1 LAAVIP
7 PTPSLTSVI
16 ARSPFAAAFRRS
28 LRVGLLAALCLLAG
42 LFVLVLS
49 PAAATAQ
56 SGGSGGQAAQAQA
69 EDAAQQAPQPLKLEE
84 ILAETEQAAEEIG
97 SGLLS
102 DDRLTHWRQR
112 LPQLRQRAAAIE
124 AEAQADV
131 NSAQRLLDALGPPP
145 EDGREPRPVA
155 MERDRLQSQLDERK
169 ARLKQAQLAI
179 ARADELL
186 NQVQAASRE
195 RFADELLVRGPSPL
209 APQTWVRAGE
219 QLTGSLSRL
228 VSVVAT
234 SEQLKRDR
242 ADWLNIAGGAL
253 AIVLVGLAI
262 ALLLRRA
269 LLQRFGRT
277 PQAEPPPTLTRLT
290 GALLHTLFY
299 LLVPGLAMSA
309 LYGYLEAV
317 GLMEGLI
324 DQLALNT
331 ALAVA
336 FAFLIDGL
344 ARAVTAPEATAW
356 RVLPVSD
363 PCAVR
368 LARIARVGALVF
380 GADILIVRMGRVLQA
395 GDAIAVV
402 HHLLFG
408 ITVSVLLLALTRRD
422 IWQPPEFDQNTDEA
436 SQTARRK
443 GRTWMTVAVL
453 ALTASVLGS
462 VLLGYYELSRYLI
475 TRTILTA
482 VLIGLLLLLHAVARE
497 GISAIFEMT
506 RLRTTGRRQQDS
518 TTPILQFWIGA
529 GVDVLVTA
537 LGVLLAL
544 PLWGV
549 EWTDLWALLLGAL
562 MGFKVGGV
570 TISPIDLALAIAI
583 FVVVLSVTR
592 VIQRA
597 LDTRVLPQ
605 TRLDIGVRE
614 SLRTFTGYVGLI
626 LAGLVALSVAG
637 LNLSNLAIVAGAL
650 SVGIG
655 FGLQA
660 IVNNFVS
667 GLILL
672 FERPIKVGDWVVIGA
687 HQGYV
692 KRIRVRSTEIE
703 TFDQSSVIV
712 PNSDFISQSI
722 INWTHTNRVCRVIV
736 PVHVA
741 HGTDTQQVNDL
752 LLQVAREHP
761 QVLRMPE
768 AHVLFMDFGE
778 SALHFELR
786 VFARDTDY
794 FLSLASEL
802 RFAIDQKFREANIVI
817 PYPQRDLHIRT
828 GTMDRG
834 RARAARPET
843 EIPEAGSTPPTG
855 GPDGD

>member
-1 LAAVIP
+1 LAGVIVHVP
-7 PTPSLTSVI
+7 EPVLVI
-16 ARSPFAAAFRRS
+16 ARSPFAHPISRAA
-28 LRVGLLAALCLLAG
+28 GALALALLCLLAG
-42 LFVLVLS
+42 FALVAQ
-49 PAAATAQ
+49 PAAAQ
-56 SGGSGGQAAQAQA
+56 SGGGGQAEQAQQG
-69 EDAAQQAPQPLKLEE
+69 EDGQQAEPEPLTLEQV
-84 ILAETEQAAEEIG
+84 LAETEQAAEEIG

-102 DDRLTHWRQR
+102 DDRLSHWRQR

-124 AEAQADV
+124 SAAKTDV
-131 NSAQRLLDALGPPP
+131 ESTQRLLDALGPAP
-145 EDGREPRPVA
+145 EDGNEPRPVA
-155 MERDRLQSQLDERK
+155 TERDRLQRQLNEHQ

-179 ARADELL
+179 ARADELSS
-186 NQVQAASRE
+186 QVQAASRQ
-195 RFADELLVRGPSPL
+195 RFTNRLLVRGPSPL
-209 APQTWVRAGE
+209 EAETWVRAGE
-219 QLTGSLSRL
+219 QLTGALSRL
-228 VSVVAT
+228 FSVIAT
-234 SEQLKRDR
+234 ADQLKRER
-242 ADWLNIAGGAL
+242 ADWINIAGGAI
-253 AIVLVGLAI
+253 AIVLVGLAL
-262 ALLLRRA
+262 AFLLRRA
-269 LLQRFGRT
+269 LLRRFGRT
-277 PQAEPPPTLTRLT
+277 QQAEPPPTLTRLT

-299 LLVPGLAMSA
+299 LLVPGLAMGA
-309 LYGYLEAV
+309 LYAYLEAV
-317 GLMEGLI
+317 GLMRGLL

-331 ALAVA
+331 VLAVA

-344 ARAVTAPEATAW
+344 ARAVTAPEARAW

-368 LARIARVGALVF
+368 VGRIARIGAIVF
-380 GADILIVRMGRVLQA
+380 GADILLVRMGRVLQA
-395 GDAIAVV
+395 GEAIAVV

-408 ITVSVLLLALTRRD
+408 LTVSVLLLALTRRD
-422 IWQPPEFDQNTDEA
+422 IWQPPELDESTDEA
-436 SQTARRK
+436 RKTARRK
-443 GRTWMTVAVL
+443 ARTWTFIAVA
-453 ALTASVLGS
+453 ALSVSVLGS
-462 VLLGYYELSRYLI
+462 VLLGYFELSRYLI
-475 TRTILTA
+475 TRTILTG

-497 GISAIFEMT
+497 GIAAIFRMT
-506 RLRTTGRRQQDS
+506 RLRTTGRRQEDS

-529 GVDVLVTA
+529 GVDVLVVA
-537 LGVLLAL
+537 LGLLLAL

-549 EWTDLWALLLGAL
+549 EWTDLWSLLLGAL

-570 TISPIDLALAIAI
+570 TISPIDLALAIAL
-583 FVVVLSVTR
+583 FVVVLSGTR
-592 VIQRA
+592 VIQRT

-626 LAGLVALSVAG
+626 VAGLVGLSVAG

-687 HQGYV
+687 HQGYI

-712 PNSDFISQSI
+712 PNSDFISQAI

-741 HGTDTQQVNDL
+741 HGTDTQQVHDL
-752 LLQVAREHP
+752 LLAAAREHP

-768 AHVLFMDFGE
+768 SHVLFMSFGE

-802 RFAIDQKFREANIVI
+802 RFAIDQRFREANIVI

-843 EIPEAGSTPPTG
+843 EIPDAGSTPPTG

>member
-1 LAAVIP
+1 MLA
-7 PTPSLTSVI
+7 
-16 ARSPFAAAFRRS
+16 
-28 LRVGLLAALCLLAG
+28 LAPQ
-42 LFVLVLS
+42 
-49 PAAATAQ
+49 PAAAQ
-56 SGGSGGQAAQAQA
+56 SGGSGGQAAQG
-69 EDAAQQAPQPLKLEE
+69 DGNQQSQPEPLKLPEVLE
-84 ILAETEQAAEEIG
+84 QTKQAADEIG

-102 DDRLTHWRQR
+102 DERLTYWRQR

-124 AEAQADV
+124 TEAKSDV
-131 NSAQRLLDALGPPP
+131 ERTQRLLDALGPPP

-155 MERDRLQSQLDERK
+155 VERDRLQQQLNDHR

-179 ARADELL
+179 ARAEELL
-186 NQVQAASRE
+186 SQVQAASRQ
-195 RFADELLVRGPSPL
+195 RFTNRLLVRGPSPL
-209 APQTWVRAGE
+209 APETWVRAGE
-219 QLTGSLSRL
+219 QLTASLARLGSVI
-228 VSVVAT
+228 VSADA
-234 SEQLKRDR
+234 LKRER
-242 ADWLNIAGGAL
+242 ADWINIAAGAL
-253 AIVLVGLAI
+253 AIVGVGLAV
-262 ALLLRRA
+262 AFLLRRA
-269 LLQRFGRT
+269 LLRRFGRT
-277 PQAEPPPTLTRLT
+277 PQSAPPPTLTRLT

-299 LLVPGLAMSA
+299 LLVPGLAMGA
-309 LYGYLEAV
+309 LYAYLETV
-317 GLMEGLI
+317 GLMQGVL
-324 DQLALNT
+324 DQLALNA

-344 ARAVTAPEATAW
+344 AHAVTAPEARAW

-368 LARIARVGALVF
+368 LGRVARIGAIVF
-380 GADILIVRMGRVLQA
+380 GADILLVRMGRVLQA
-395 GDAIAVV
+395 GEAIAVV

-408 ITVSVLLLALTRRD
+408 LTVSVLLLALTRRD
-422 IWQPPEFDQNTDEA
+422 IWQPPELDESVDEA
-436 SQTARRK
+436 LKTARRK
-443 GRTWMTVAVL
+443 ARTWASIGVL
-453 ALTASVLGS
+453 ALAASVLGS

-475 TRTILTA
+475 TRTILTGL
-482 VLIGLLLLLHAVARE
+482 LIGLLLLLHAVARE
-497 GISAIFEMT
+497 GIAAIFRMT
-506 RLRTTGRRQQDS
+506 RLRTTGPRQQDS

-529 GVDVLVTA
+529 GVDLLVAA

-562 MGFKVGGV
+562 MGFQVGGV
-570 TISPIDLALAIAI
+570 TIAPIEIAIAVAV
-583 FVVVLSVTR
+583 FVLILSGTR
-592 VIQRA
+592 VVQRT
-597 LDTRVLPQ
+597 LDVRVLPQ

-614 SLRTFTGYVGLI
+614 TLRTLTGYLGLVF
-626 LAGLVALSVAG
+626 AGLVAVSVAG
-637 LNLSNLAIVAGAL
+637 LDLSNLAIVAGAL

-703 TFDQSSVIV
+703 TFDQSAVIV

-741 HGTDTQQVNDL
+741 HGTDTQQVHDI
-752 LLQVAREHP
+752 LLQVARDHP

-768 AHVLFMDFGE
+768 AHVLFMSFGE

-794 FLSLASEL
+794 YLSLASEL
-802 RFAIDQKFREANIVI
+802 RFAIDQKFREAGIVI

-834 RARAARPET
+834 RARVDRPET
-843 EIPEAGSTPPTG
+843 EIPEAGSTPASG
-855 GPDGD
+855 GPDGE

>member
-1 LAAVIP
+1 V
-7 PTPSLTSVI
+7 SLTSVI
-16 ARSPFAAAFRRS
+16 ARALFLTALSRAVRAA
-28 LRVGLLAALCLLAG
+28 VLALLCLLAG
-42 LFVLVLS
+42 LALA
-49 PAAATAQ
+49 PASADAQ
-56 SGGSGGQAAQAQA
+56 GSGGSGGQATQAA
-69 EDAAQQAPQPLKLEE
+69 GGAPSAPEPLKLPE
-84 ILAETEQAAEEIG
+84 ILAQTKQAAEEIG

-102 DDRLTHWRQR
+102 DARLSHWRQR

-124 AEAQADV
+124 AEAKAEV
-131 NSAQRLLDALGPPP
+131 ESTQRLLDALGAPP
-145 EDGREPRPVA
+145 EDGREVRPVA
-155 MERDRLQSQLDERK
+155 AERDRLQQQLNAQQ

-186 NQVQAASRE
+186 SQVQAASRQ
-195 RFADELLVRGPSPL
+195 RFTSQLLVRGPSPL
-209 APQTWVRAGE
+209 NPKTWVQAGE
-219 QLTGSLSRL
+219 QLTSSLARL
-228 VSVVAT
+228 TRVIVTAD
-234 SEQLKRDR
+234 QLKRER
-242 ADWLNIAGGAL
+242 ADWLSIAGGAL
-253 AIVLVGLAI
+253 AIVLAGLAI
-262 ALLLRRA
+262 AFLLRRA
-269 LLQRFGRT
+269 LLRRFGRT
-277 PQAEPPPTLTRLT
+277 PQAEPPPTLVRLT

-299 LLVPGLAMSA
+299 LLVPGLAMGA
-309 LYGYLEAV
+309 LYAYLEAV
-317 GLMEGLI
+317 GLMQGVL

-344 ARAVTAPEATAW
+344 ARSVTAPEARAW

-368 LARIARVGALVF
+368 VGRIARIGAIVF
-380 GADILIVRMGRVLQA
+380 GADILLVRMGRVLQA
-395 GDAIAVV
+395 GEAIAVV

-408 ITVSVLLLALTRRD
+408 LIVSLLLLALTRRD
-422 IWQPPEFDQNTDEA
+422 IWQPPELDESA
-436 SQTARRK
+436 DPARTLRRRK
-443 GRTWMTVAVL
+443 ARTWTAIAVL
-453 ALTASVLGS
+453 ALSLSVLGS
-462 VLLGYYELSRYLI
+462 VTLGYFELSRYLI
-475 TRTILTA
+475 TRTILTGL
-482 VLIGLLLLLHAVARE
+482 LIGLLLLLHAVARE
-497 GISAIFEMT
+497 GIAAIFRMT
-506 RLRTTGRRQQDS
+506 RLRTTGRRQEDS

-529 GVDVLVTA
+529 GVDVLVIA

-549 EWTDLWALLLGAL
+549 EWTDLWSLLLGAL

-570 TISPIDLALAIAI
+570 TISPIDLALAITV
-583 FVVVLSVTR
+583 FVVVLSITR

-614 SLRTFTGYVGLI
+614 SMRTVTGYVGLVV
-626 LAGLVALSVAG
+626 AGLIALSTAG

-703 TFDQSSVIV
+703 TFDMSSVIV

-741 HGTDTQQVNDL
+741 YGTDTQQVRDL

-768 AHVLFMDFGE
+768 AHVLFMSFGE
-778 SALHFELR
+778 SAMHFELR
-786 VFARDTDY
+786 AFARDTDY

-802 RFAIDQKFREANIVI
+802 RFAIDQKFREAGIVI

-828 GTMDRG
+828 GSLDRG
-834 RARAARPET
+834 RARSDRPET
-843 EIPEAGSTPPTG
+843 DIPEPGTTPPSG
-855 GPDGD
+855 GPDGE